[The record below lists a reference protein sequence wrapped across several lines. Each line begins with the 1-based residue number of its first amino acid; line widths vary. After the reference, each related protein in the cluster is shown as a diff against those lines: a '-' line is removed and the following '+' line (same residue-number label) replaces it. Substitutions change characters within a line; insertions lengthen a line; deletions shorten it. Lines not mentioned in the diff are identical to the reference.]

1 MSQRVAVIGAGPSGL
16 TSIKSCLDEGLEP
29 TCFESSDDIGG
40 LWRFKETPE
49 PGRSSIYRSL
59 VVNTSKEMMCFSDF
73 PMPADY
79 PNYMLHSQ
87 LLQYFRLYA
96 QHFDLLRHITFQTS
110 VLTVRQRPDFSH
122 SGQWEVVTENREGQE
137 QRHVFD
143 GVLVC
148 SGHYTQPV
156 SPLDQFPGHESFP
169 GRCLHSWVY
178 KDADAFRGK
187 RVVVVGIGNSGGDIA
202 VEISR
207 AAEKTFLSTRKG
219 AWVLARMS
227 SSGLPLDMT
236 AISRLTVLLTS
247 LLPRALVNWA
257 AERTLNHRYDH
268 RLYGL
273 QPTHRLLEQKPL
285 INDDLPGRILQGAV
299 VLKPD
304 LRGFQGSGLLFQDG
318 TTEEDIDA
326 VVFCTGYNGNFS
338 FLPPSLCSGPGWDL
352 NLYRRVFPPAL
363 ERPTLAI
370 MGLFQTKGPIFPA
383 VEMQARWV
391 TRVIAGL
398 TQLPPRK
405 TMLSKIETE
414 TKRNMKSCLCPRQAA
429 LHVDYIPYLDSLAEQ
444 VGVRP
449 NILGLL
455 LREPSV
461 GLRVLLGPCTPY
473 QYRLRGPGKWD
484 GARQAI
490 LTQWER
496 VAQPFRTRLEP
507 EPPRPLVLL
516 SPLLI
521 TLSTGAGML
530 AVVLSQCKLTLV
542 LQDLLQDS
550 THLLDWLSA
559 LLWGTE

>member
-16 TSIKSCLDEGLEP
+16 TSIKSCLDEVSLG
-29 TCFESSDDIGG
+29 
-40 LWRFKETPE
+40 ETPE

-87 LLQYFRLYA
+87 LLQYLRLYA

-137 QRHVFD
+137 QRHIFD

-169 GRCLHSWVY
+169 GRCLHSWEY

-219 AWVLARMS
+219 AWVLSRMS

-326 VVFCTGYNGNFS
+326 VVFCTGYNGTFS
-338 FLPPSLCSGPGWDL
+338 FLPPSLCSGPGGDL
-352 NLYRRVFPPAL
+352 NLYRYL
-363 ERPTLAI
+363 YNT
-370 MGLFQTKGPIFPA
+370 
-383 VEMQARWV
+383 
-391 TRVIAGL
+391 
-398 TQLPPRK
+398 LPPRK

-414 TKRNMKSCLCPRQAA
+414 TKRNMKSYLCPRQAA

-455 LREPSV
+455 LREPGV

-496 VAQPFRTRLEP
+496 VAQPFRTRSTGPTTGLN
-507 EPPRPLVLL
+507 
-516 SPLLI
+516 SPAGLA
-521 TLSTGAGML
+521 LSTTVGLGVEAAYIATDLGSTL
-530 AVVLSQCKLTLV
+530 ILYCLHYGLGSLFFFVVKTSV
-542 LQDLLQDS
+542 
-550 THLLDWLSA
+550 
-559 LLWGTE
+559 